1 MNGVETIMTDEED
14 FTGYAREYD
23 QVIPHVIAHADRFFE
38 AVLAAIPRDAAR
50 ILELGS
56 GTGYFTRKM
65 LERFPH
71 ARVTCIDRSEAMVA
85 VARAKPG
92 LAGVLWMTGDF
103 RETWPEGTFD
113 AVVSTLCLHHIPDD
127 DRRALFIRAMDSLRP
142 NGRFVNGDVF
152 RGGTP
157 EEEAGWRD
165 GFYHHMVSSGLS
177 EKVAAG
183 MVAGRERT
191 FPLLTTHELQ
201 AGMMEAAGFSGVSIP
216 YRFEL
221 YGVVTGSR

>member
-38 AVLAAIPRDAAR
+38 AVLAAIPQDAAR

-56 GTGYFTRKM
+56 GTGYFTLM
-65 LERFPH
+65 MIPRFPH
-71 ARVTCIDRSEAMVA
+71 ARVTCIDRSDAMVA
-85 VARAKPG
+85 VARGKAA
-92 LAGVLWMTGDF
+92 LSGVEWITGDF
-103 RETWPEGTFD
+103 RETWPDGTFD

-127 DRRALFIRAMDSLRP
+127 DRRSLFLKVRDSLRP
-142 NGRFVNGDVF
+142 GGRFVNGDVF
-152 RGGTP
+152 RGRTR
-157 EEEAGWRD
+157 EEESEWRD
-165 GFYHHMVSSGLS
+165 RFYHHMVSSGLP

-183 MVAGRERT
+183 MVASRERT
-191 FPLLTTHELQ
+191 FPLLTTHDLQ

-216 YRFEL
+216 YRSDL
-221 YGVVTGSR
+221 YGVVTGSC